1 MKIWIQITL
10 HSTEHRDVYVQ
21 YNKMHGYGLYSTN
34 DNDNQ
39 ASTTIWQETTT
50 TKKKK
55 HDARHRWR
63 CRERERKRA
72 VEWLSERIE
81 TKKSRCEIK
90 RKRKCARG
98 FLCASSLYNIICALS
113 WCSAFLYSSLLSA
126 VCNGLKIQE
135 SRETNRNSRSPNEKG
150 QTLEEKANKHP
161 TNQPTS
167 HSNKKSDARNEWK
180 QTNQRANEKNR
191 KKKKNKIKWIYAYA
205 RIEMKQ
211 HTIQNKHWV
220 KGIEVQSTFYAQWHW
235 AVVSIV
241 SLIWCGSFNVL
252 AIVETVETGA
262 THSFSFSYWSI
273 KFIFMCFLHLLVY
286 MLTFFYIHSRWR
298 WGLFVCVFVTFFL
311 QYKTEH
317 VIFVYIDA
325 CLILTT
331 SNHRFSSLIRSHL
344 AFVCSFVHLFGL
356 GSMCSLFACARA
368 RSTHIFVYE
377 FLFFVVLFA
386 FPKQY
391 FHFKSVSALWKF

>member
-21 YNKMHGYGLYSTN
+21 YTKMHGYGLYSTN

-63 CRERERKRA
+63 CRRRERKRA

-161 TNQPTS
+161 TNQRHIQIKKAMHETNENKRTSEPT
-167 HSNKKSDARNEWK
+167 KRTE
-180 QTNQRANEKNR
+180 RR
-191 KKKKNKIKWIYAYA
+191 RRKIK
-205 RIEMKQ
+205 
-211 HTIQNKHWV
+211 
-220 KGIEVQSTFYAQWHW
+220 
-235 AVVSIV
+235 
-241 SLIWCGSFNVL
+241 
-252 AIVETVETGA
+252 
-262 THSFSFSYWSI
+262 
-273 KFIFMCFLHLLVY
+273 
-286 MLTFFYIHSRWR
+286 
-298 WGLFVCVFVTFFL
+298 
-311 QYKTEH
+311 
-317 VIFVYIDA
+317 
-325 CLILTT
+325 
-331 SNHRFSSLIRSHL
+331 
-344 AFVCSFVHLFGL
+344 
-356 GSMCSLFACARA
+356 
-368 RSTHIFVYE
+368 
-377 FLFFVVLFA
+377 
-386 FPKQY
+386 
-391 FHFKSVSALWKF
+391 